1 MFYEYF
7 ITMTED
13 QRFSNREIQLMFKN
27 IELLLKDIK
36 EDIAN
41 TNTSFDIRFKD
52 LEKEVDGVKG
62 DVKELQSFQTKA
74 MVLWSVGVV
83 VIGWVLNNLTKIL

>member
-1 MFYEYF
+1 MNVSLLSE
-7 ITMTED
+7 IDMTED

-36 EDIAN
+36 DDIAN
-41 TNTSFDIRFKD
+41 TNSNFEKRITRVEKD
-52 LEKEVDGVKG
+52 VDDLKT
-62 DVKELQSFQTKA
+62 FQTKA

-83 VIGWVLNNLTKIL
+83 VIGWLLNNLTKFL